1 MFHEMEEVQVM
12 HFTIPTGA
20 GESIAIYATE
30 WRRHVHTRY
39 ISVCHFMLKRFKIVL
54 YYSTGQPVVREC
66 RAPVH
71 GNLPVQAKTDFL
83 VEGADVISLSTQ
95 TRCRWLIRR
104 GVTFT
109 SVLSQILLLLLFK
122 LLFPGFINW
131 YLNFAK
137 VCITYTL
144 KYVYIYTYFD
154 KLRTLFMDKGS
165 PAWQMFNQII
175 LDLNKWLVRNLC
187 FMTSGWN

>member
-1 MFHEMEEVQVM
+1 MHAISCWRIVVPVISWVM
-12 HFTIPTGA
+12 CTGIWEL
-20 GESIAIYATE
+20 G
-30 WRRHVHTRY
+30 
-39 ISVCHFMLKRFKIVL
+39 K
-54 YYSTGQPVVREC
+54 
-66 RAPVH
+66 
-71 GNLPVQAKTDFL
+71 LPVW
-83 VEGADVISLSTQ
+83 GRGRCSDVISLSTE